1 MDYIRKQNK
10 RKLDVAF
17 SKIIIKKDTLSIY
30 IYKKASM
37 SVTNGFGA
45 FDFLF
50 YKRKRVKNIRTI
62 EELRI
67 KFQVRR

>member
-1 MDYIRKQNK
+1 
-10 RKLDVAF
+10 VP
-17 SKIIIKKDTLSIY
+17 
-30 IYKKASM
+30 
-37 SVTNGFGA
+37 VTNGFGA

-67 KFQVRR
+67 KFQVRRRKGKEEDKYICLRRH